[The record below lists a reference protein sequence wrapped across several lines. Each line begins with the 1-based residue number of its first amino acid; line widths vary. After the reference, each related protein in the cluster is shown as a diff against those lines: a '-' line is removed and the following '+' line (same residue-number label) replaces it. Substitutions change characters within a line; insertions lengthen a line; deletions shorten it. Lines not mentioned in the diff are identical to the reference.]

1 MTKPGFTW
9 TTWPKKNHEIDNV
22 KDEVTVLTKE
32 NQGLLEIKIVREM
45 EIEACRKLLE

>member
-1 MTKPGFTW
+1 MTNPGSTG

-22 KDEVTVLTKE
+22 KDEVTVLSKE
-32 NQGLLEIKIVREM
+32 GVLEIKIVREI